1 MRCGA
6 HLDAGILRPGM
17 DIEYLMGMAMQ
28 AMAMVTLGEL
38 CPGNKSW
45 LFLRN
50 GKDA

>member
-28 AMAMVTLGEL
+28 AMAMVTLGESYVQ
-38 CPGNKSW
+38 GIRAGYS
-45 LFLRN
+45 
-50 GKDA
+50 